1 MENYN
6 RTTPVKGQKSAEE
19 SLLPIPQGG
28 DAMMVDNLRRNFRN
42 AEYAYAYT
50 DGFLNSRIATQ
61 IKVIREQ
68 RGWTQQ
74 ILATEAGMM
83 QARISV
89 LENVNYSAWS
99 ISTLRRIARAL
110 GVRLNVSF
118 EEFGTLV
125 PELGKFDRASLQRQ
139 PLSKDPIFGIIKIGS
154 GIKDATDAP
163 SPRPPIGSFEKDEP
177 VGALSKAS

>member
-1 MENYN
+1 
-6 RTTPVKGQKSAEE
+6 
-19 SLLPIPQGG
+19 
-28 DAMMVDNLRRNFRN
+28 MMVDNLRRNFRN
-42 AEYAYAYT
+42 AEYAYAYA

-74 ILATEAGMM
+74 HLATEAGMM

-118 EEFGTLV
+118 EEFGTLI
-125 PELGKFDRASLQRQ
+125 PELGKFDRESLQRRA
-139 PLSKDPIFGIIKIGS
+139 LSKDPIFGIIEVGS
-154 GIKDATDAP
+154 GVESAADDPAM
-163 SPRPPIGSFEKDEP
+163 RPPIGFFERNKS